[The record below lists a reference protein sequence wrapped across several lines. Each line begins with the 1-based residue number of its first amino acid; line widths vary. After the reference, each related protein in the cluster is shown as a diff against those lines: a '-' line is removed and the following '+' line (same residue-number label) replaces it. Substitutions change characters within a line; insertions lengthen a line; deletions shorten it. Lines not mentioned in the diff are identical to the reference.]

1 VDDIRPF
8 EPGDYD
14 GFKEWIFNLKQFGDV
29 KLRLTVMEQMLA
41 RLGNPEKR
49 LRVVHVGGT
58 NGKGSTVAMVASV
71 LHAAGYRVGM
81 FTKPHLS
88 NFTERISVDGAQIS
102 ERHVIELV
110 DRMLPAI
117 DEVSAAYQHPTFF
130 EITAALMFL
139 YFAEQSVDYAVIEVG
154 MGGRLDATNVVEPL
168 VSVITNVS
176 LEHTTVL
183 GDTVEKIAAEKAGI
197 IKPGGMLVT
206 ASTDERVLG
215 VFRKTCDERN
225 SRLIIVGDSVTF
237 DNLEG
242 GIGGQT
248 FDVATGFGRSF
259 KQLRIPLLGAHQVT
273 NAATA
278 VAAVEALSLRGVDVP
293 ERAVRDGLANV
304 RWPGRMEIMQTRPYI
319 VIDGAKDPEAARVLA
334 KEMPEVFKYGRL
346 VLVVSISRDKGI
358 ADMLQHLLPI
368 ADKVVATRHNVK
380 GRAIEPEELAAFA
393 RNAGKDAVVVYDPK
407 DAVRQAMELAGADGL
422 VLVTGSLFVVGEA
435 RELWH
440 PVVDFRWGREFN
452 EN

>member
-1 VDDIRPF
+1 MDAIKPF

-29 KLRLTVMEQMLA
+29 KLRLTVMEQLLS

-58 NGKGSTVAMVASV
+58 NGKGSTVAMIAAV
-71 LHAAGYRVGM
+71 LESAGYRVGM

-88 NFTERISVDGAQIS
+88 NFTERISVNGAQIS

-110 DRMLPAI
+110 NAMMPAI
-117 DEVSAAYQHPTFF
+117 DDVATSYQHPTFF
-130 EITAALMFL
+130 EITAALMFQ
-139 YFAEQSVDYAVIEVG
+139 YFAEQAVEFAVVEVG
-154 MGGRLDATNVVEPL
+154 MGGRLDATNLVEPL

-176 LEHTTVL
+176 LEHTGVL
-183 GDTVEKIAAEKAGI
+183 GDTVEKIATEKAGI

-206 ASTDERVLG
+206 ASADERVLG
-215 VFRKTCDERN
+215 VLRKACDDLG
-225 SRLIIVGDSVTF
+225 SKMIVVGDSVTF
-237 DNLEG
+237 DAIDS
-242 GIGGQT
+242 GIDGQT

-259 KQLRIPLLGAHQVT
+259 KRLRIPLLGAHQMT

-278 VAAVEALSLRGVDVP
+278 IAAVEALALRGADIP

-304 RWPGRMEIMQTRPYI
+304 RWPGRMEVMQSRPYV

-334 KEMPEVFKYGRL
+334 KEIPETFKYGRL

-358 ADMLQHLLPI
+358 PEMMQHLVPI

-393 RNAGKDAVVVYDPK
+393 RGAGKDAVVVYDPK
-407 DAVRQAMELAGADGL
+407 DAVRQAMELAGPDGL